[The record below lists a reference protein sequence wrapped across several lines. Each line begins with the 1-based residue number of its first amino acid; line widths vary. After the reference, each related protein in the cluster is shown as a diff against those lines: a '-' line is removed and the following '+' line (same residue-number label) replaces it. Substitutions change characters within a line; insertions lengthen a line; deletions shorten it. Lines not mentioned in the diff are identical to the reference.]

1 VLLSHV
7 YNDFFSAD
15 NEVSNMTNTT
25 RSNIQSG
32 TPFEVFNTFLK
43 LGLSSFGGPVAHIGY
58 FRTKFVEQEK
68 WLSESQFSQL
78 LVICQFLPGPA
89 SSQLGF
95 TIGLLRAGWLG
106 ALFAFL
112 AFTLPSAILLIAF
125 ASLLPLLDGTIGQA
139 LIHGLKLVAC
149 AVVADAVLGMA
160 KKLCPDWQRL
170 AIAVFATI
178 ILIFFSSIWLQIAV
192 VGLGGIA
199 GFVLCR
205 HISNQSAESISVS
218 YGKKTAA
225 LLFSVFGIL
234 LLALP
239 LIADHSLNASIADI
253 FYRAGALV
261 FGGGHV
267 VLPLLEESV
276 VSSGIIT
283 KETFLAGYGASQA
296 IPGPMFAFS
305 AYLGSIMPNADLA
318 TPFLALVFMFLPGF
332 LLVLAVLPV
341 WQLISSKPVFTFAI
355 AGLNAAVVG
364 LLAAALYDPIF
375 TSGIESVVD
384 LCIVA
389 VGFLLLAVWKRSALW
404 VVLWCIASS
413 LVIALL

>member
-1 VLLSHV
+1 
-7 YNDFFSAD
+7 
-15 NEVSNMTNTT
+15 MTNTT

-160 KKLCPDWQRL
+160 KKLCPDWQRI

-341 WQLISSKPVFTFAI
+341 WQLISSKPVYTFAI